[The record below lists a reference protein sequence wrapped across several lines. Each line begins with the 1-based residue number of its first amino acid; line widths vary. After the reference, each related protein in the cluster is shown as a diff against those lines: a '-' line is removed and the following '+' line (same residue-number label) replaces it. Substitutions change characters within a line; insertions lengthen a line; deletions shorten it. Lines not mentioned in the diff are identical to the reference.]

1 MRDVLHFVARSD
13 VLLAGDASISESVVS
28 LNRIGCFGILD
39 DTLRCV
45 EKPSDDVGLISS
57 EVLDASSA
65 MVDAVE
71 FEVDDLDCIPIC
83 GSGVFFRGVFAV
95 EDLLDVEG
103 QKDDALVDVFVTASS
118 SWSSSS
124 SDDSSVSF
132 LL

>member
-1 MRDVLHFVARSD
+1 MRDVLHFVVRSD
-13 VLLAGDASISESVVS
+13 VLLAGDASISMSVVS

-39 DTLRCV
+39 DTLRCA

-57 EVLDASSA
+57 LVLDASST
-65 MVDAVE
+65 MVDAVA
-71 FEVDDLDCIPIC
+71 FEVDDFDCIPIC

-95 EDLLDVEG
+95 EDRLVEG
-103 QKDDALVDVFVTASS
+103 QEDDALFDVFVIESS